1 VNQLKVNQSEAN
13 QSEVN
18 IQNTIRIELSDYGC
32 VFRTN
37 AGDYWQGDL
46 QYDPVRK
53 QNILV
58 NLRRVC
64 GLPDGFTDLLFVGN
78 DGKVAFI
85 ECKSKKGKTREA
97 QERFISLMTS
107 MGHTAGIAR
116 SVSDALELI
125 GHNGRKD

>member
-1 VNQLKVNQSEAN
+1 MKQSEPKK
-13 QSEVN
+13 SESN
-18 IQNTIRIELSDYGC
+18 IQNTIRIELSDHGC

-53 QNILV
+53 QNILT

-64 GLPDGFTDLLFVGN
+64 GLPDGFSDLLFVGN

-85 ECKSKKGKTREA
+85 ECKSKRGVVRDA
-97 QERFISLMTS
+97 QKRFISLMQQ

-116 SVSDALELI
+116 SADDALKLI
-125 GHNGRKD
+125 GR